1 MNRRTFT
8 KNLLA
13 GVGAAA
19 LPEFAFAQTSPKR
32 LKMGITML
40 IWGAVPRSAESLE
53 PALRDASELGYHSFE
68 TFASILED
76 LDKKDALRPLLDK
89 YPIPLRSG
97 YTTVNVTDPSA
108 RKEQVAMLQRYAA
121 IVKKYGGTYLV
132 QSSNNRGQNYNFAD
146 HKANIIAALNEYGKV
161 VTDMGLRTG
170 LHQHTGSAVETK
182 EETYTVMNAVDPR
195 YMHFAPDIG
204 QAQKGGT
211 DAAQLVKD
219 FAKTIDHMH
228 LKDFKGW
235 EHMAGYCPLGEG
247 KVDLKSVLET
257 MEKVNPNADIMHE
270 LDGSA
275 NMPYT
280 PRQTAEIS
288 KKYLQSLGYTFRS

>member
-8 KNLLA
+8 KTLLA

-40 IWGAVPRSAESLE
+40 IWGAVPRSADKLE
-53 PALRDASELGYHSFE
+53 IAMKDASELGYHSFE

-76 LDKKDALRPLLDK
+76 LDKQDALRPLMDK

-97 YTTVNVTDPSA
+97 YTTVNVTDPST
-108 RKEQVAMLQRYAA
+108 RKEQIAMLQRYAA
-121 IVKKYGGTYLV
+121 VVKKYGGTYLV
-132 QSSNNRGQNYNFAD
+132 QSCNGRSKDYNFAD
-146 HKANIIAALNEYGKV
+146 HKANIISALNEYGKV

-182 EETYTVMNAVDPR
+182 EETYVVMNAVDTR

-219 FAKTIDHMH
+219 FAKIIDHMH

-235 EHMAGYCPLGEG
+235 EHMAGYSPLGEG

-257 MEKVNPNADIMHE
+257 MEKANPNADIMHE

-275 NMPYT
+275 GMPYT

-288 KKYLQSLGYTFRS
+288 RKYLQSLGYTFRS

>member
-8 KNLLA
+8 KTILA
-13 GVGAAA
+13 GVGGAA
-19 LPEFAFAQTSPKR
+19 LPELAFAQASPKR
-32 LKMGITML
+32 LKIGITML
-40 IWGAVPRSAESLE
+40 IWGAVPRAADKLE
-53 PALRDASELGYHSFE
+53 PALKDASELGYHSFE

-76 LDKKDALRPLLDK
+76 LDKQNALRPLMDK

-108 RKEQVAMLQRYAA
+108 RKEQVEMLKRYAA
-121 IVKKYGGTYLV
+121 VVKKYGGTYLV
-132 QSSNNRGQNYNFAD
+132 QSCNNRGKDYNFAD

-170 LHQHTGSAVETK
+170 LHQHTGSAVETR
-182 EETYTVMNAVDPR
+182 EETYTVMNAVDTR

-219 FAKTIDHMH
+219 FAKIIDHMH
-228 LKDFKGW
+228 LKDYKGW

-257 MEKVNPNADIMHE
+257 MEKANPNADIMHE

-288 KKYLQSLGYTFRS
+288 KKYVQSLGYTFRT

>member
-8 KNLLA
+8 KSLLT

-19 LPEFAFAQTSPKR
+19 LPQLAFAQSSPKR

-40 IWGAVPRSAESLE
+40 IWGAVPRSPENLE
-53 PALRDASELGYHSFE
+53 PSLRDASELGYHSFE

-76 LDKKDALRPLLDK
+76 LDKKDALRPLLEK

-108 RKEQVAMLQRYAA
+108 RKEQIAMLQRYAG

-132 QSSNNRGQNYNFAD
+132 QSCNNRGQNYNFAD
-146 HKANIIAALNEYGKV
+146 HKANIIAALNEYGKA

-182 EETYTVMNAVDPR
+182 EETYTVMNAVDTR

-219 FAKTIDHMH
+219 FAKIIDHMH

-257 MEKVNPNADIMHE
+257 MEKANPNADIMHE

-288 KKYLQSLGYTFRS
+288 RKYLQGLGYTFRT

>member
-8 KNLLA
+8 KTVLA
-13 GVGAAA
+13 GIGAAA
-19 LPEFAFAQTSPKR
+19 LPALPEAQAQKR
-32 LKMGITML
+32 LKIGITML
-40 IWGAVPRSAESLE
+40 IFGAVPRTPENLE
-53 PALRDASELGYHSFE
+53 PALKDCSELGYYSFE
-68 TFASILED
+68 TFASVLED
-76 LDKKDALRPLLDK
+76 WDKKGTLGALLEK
-89 YPIPLRSG
+89 YPIPLRSAFV
-97 YTTVNVTDPSA
+97 TVNLTDPA
-108 RKEQVAMLQRYAA
+108 QRKDQIAMLQRYAT
-121 IVKKYGGTYLV
+121 ILKKYGGSYLV
-132 QSSNNRGQNYNFAD
+132 QSPNGPRTGYVFAE
-146 HKANIIAALNEYGKV
+146 HKANIISALNEYGKV

-170 LHQHTGSAVETK
+170 LHQHTGTVVETR
-182 EETYTVMNAVDPR
+182 EETYDVLNAIDTR

-219 FAKTIDHMH
+219 FAKIIDHMH

-235 EHMAGYCPLGEG
+235 EHMGGYCPLGEG

-257 MEKVNPNADIMHE
+257 MEKANPNAIIMHE
-270 LDGSA
+270 LDGSQ

-288 KKYLQSLGYTFRS
+288 KKYLQSLGYSLRT

>member
-8 KNLLA
+8 KSLLT

-19 LPEFAFAQTSPKR
+19 LPQLAFAQTSPKR

-40 IWGAVPRSAESLE
+40 IWGAVPRSPENLE
-53 PALRDASELGYHSFE
+53 PSLRDASELGYHSFE

-97 YTTVNVTDPSA
+97 YTTVNVTEPSA
-108 RKEQVAMLQRYAA
+108 RKEQIAMLQRYAA

-132 QSSNNRGQNYNFAD
+132 QSCNNRGQNYNFAD

-170 LHQHTGSAVETK
+170 LHQHTGSAVETTD
-182 EETYTVMNAVDPR
+182 ETYTVMNAVDTR

-219 FAKTIDHMH
+219 FAKIIDHMH

-257 MEKVNPNADIMHE
+257 MEKANPNADIMHE

-288 KKYLQSLGYTFRS
+288 RKYLQGLGYTFRT

>member
-8 KNLLA
+8 KTLIA

-19 LPEFAFAQTSPKR
+19 LPSLGFAQAARKR
-32 LKMGITML
+32 LKIGITML
-40 IWGAVPRSAESLE
+40 IWGAVPRTPENLESALK
-53 PALRDASELGYHSFE
+53 DASELGYHSFE

-76 LDKKDALRPLLDK
+76 YDKKGTLQALLDK
-89 YPIPLRSG
+89 YPIPLRSA
-97 YTTVNVTDPSA
+97 YVTVNVTDPSQ
-108 RKEQVAMLQRYAA
+108 RKAQIEMLQRYAK
-121 IVKKYGGTYLV
+121 VLKKYGGSYLV
-132 QSSNNRGQNYNFAD
+132 QSANGPRKGYVFAE

-161 VTDMGLRTG
+161 VTDMGLKTG
-170 LHQHTGSAVETK
+170 LHQHTGTAIETR
-182 EETYTVMNAVDPR
+182 EETYDVMNAVDTR

-211 DAAQLVKD
+211 DAAQMVKD
-219 FAKTIDHMH
+219 FANIIDHMH
-228 LKDFKGW
+228 FKDFKGW

-257 MEKVNPNADIMHE
+257 MEKANPNANIMHE

-288 KKYLQSLGYTFRS
+288 KKYVESLGYTFRT

>member
-1 MNRRTFT
+1 MNRRTFAKT
-8 KNLLA
+8 LLT
-13 GVGAAA
+13 GIGAAA
-19 LPEFAFAQTSPKR
+19 LPAFPIADTRKR
-32 LKMGITML
+32 LKIGITML
-40 IWGAVPRSAESLE
+40 IWGAVPRTPENLE
-53 PALRDASELGYHSFE
+53 PSLKDASELGYHSFE

-76 LDKKDALRPLLDK
+76 LDKKGTLQPMLEK
-89 YPIPLRSG
+89 YPIPLRSA
-97 YTTVNVTDPSA
+97 YVTVNVTDPA
-108 RKEQVAMLQRYAA
+108 QRKDQIAMLQRYAA
-121 IVKKYGGTYLV
+121 IVKKYGGTFLV
-132 QSSNNRGQNYNFAD
+132 QSCNGPRTGYVFAE
-146 HKANIIAALNEYGKV
+146 HRANIIAALNEYGKA

-170 LHQHTGSAVETK
+170 LHQHTGSAVETR
-182 EETYTVMNAVDPR
+182 EETYDVMNSVDTR
-195 YMHFAPDIG
+195 YMRFAPDIG

-219 FAKTIDHMH
+219 FAKIIDHMH
-228 LKDFKGW
+228 FKDYKGW

-257 MEKVNPNADIMHE
+257 MENANPNANIMHE

-288 KKYLQSLGYTFRS
+288 KKYVQTLGYSFRT